1 MIRVLIL
8 LTSVLLLI
16 NRLSKAQPAPTVNI
30 RGEVTLSM
38 TTGQITGNFYLSNLP
53 RLGKKYAILL
63 NKGLNIYFIKDS
75 TNHLLNYAHDYL
87 KLNYEAIEYWLANK
101 NDTVALPSKLNI
113 SYTGAFPIYKDSL
126 NTFDDMG
133 VIALNGKTFRATNQ
147 SKWYPVI
154 YDPEQDKI
162 YDEVIYQIKVNCPEC
177 KSIYING
184 SEPAEAT
191 ATVFTSA
198 KPRQLMLFAGNYNI
212 QKFKNTTFINAELS
226 ESQAS
231 VFDQVIASI
240 RQYYSDKLKFP
251 LNDKI
256 TFLKHQAIEP
266 FNAGRSWGF
275 VNFPTFAVAGVGFK
289 EQVDDRGLKEKG
301 TYAFY
306 AHELGHYYFGTLLHS
321 NAELRWFFQESTSE
335 YLSIK
340 AAENFYGKSFTK
352 TYIQKK
358 AKLLPTKRIT
368 PLDKIKT
375 ADEISEFY
383 RYSYAPLLFLG
394 LEKMIGPDRTFRV
407 LRQFIINAGQ
417 KTNYSFFKTCA
428 LQAGV
433 RPEEWQQFEN
443 NFIQIENCPEIISK
457 LK

>member
-1 MIRVLIL
+1 ML
-8 LTSVLLLI
+8 LTSILLFSDGLT
-16 NRLSKAQPAPTVNI
+16 KAQTALPVTI

-101 NDTVALPSKLNI
+101 NDTVALPFKLNI
-113 SYTGAFPIYKDSL
+113 SYTLAFPIYTDTL

-154 YDPEQDKI
+154 YDTEQDKI
-162 YDEVIYQIKVNCPEC
+162 YDEVTYQIKVNCPEC

-184 SEPAEAT
+184 SEPAQAHT
-191 ATVFTSA
+191 AIFTSA
-198 KPRQLMLFAGNYNI
+198 KPRHLLLFAGNYNI
-212 QKFKNTTFINAELS
+212 QKFKNTTFLNAELS
-226 ESQAS
+226 EKQAV

-240 RQYYSDKLKFP
+240 RQFYTDKLQIP
-251 LNDKI
+251 LNEKI

-289 EQVDDRGLKEKG
+289 EQVDDRRLKDKG

-306 AHELGHYYFGTLLHS
+306 AHELGHYYFGTLLHA
-321 NAELRWFFQESTSE
+321 NAELRWFFQETTSE

-340 AAENFYGKSFTK
+340 AAESFYGKSFTK
-352 TYIQKK
+352 AYIQEK
-358 AKLLPTKRIT
+358 AKLLQNKQIT
-368 PLDKIKT
+368 PLNKIKS
-375 ADEISEFY
+375 ADEIKEFY
-383 RYSYAPLLFLG
+383 RYSYAPLLLIG
-394 LEKMIGPDRTFRV
+394 LEKIIGPDRTFRV
-407 LRQFIINAGQ
+407 LSQFISNNGQ
-417 KTNYSFFKTCA
+417 KTNYSFFKACA

-433 RPEEWQQFEN
+433 RPEEWQQFED
-443 NFIQIENCPEIISK
+443 NFIRIENCPEIIPK